1 MRRAAPR
8 VAATARSASSTA
20 ARTQARVGMQD
31 EQPAPLGRGDA
42 GPQLAPRAP
51 VPKPPTRHPRAAAS
65 SAVPSVE
72 PPSAMTIS
80 CSSGEGGEV
89 LQEPRKARSFVQR
102 RDDDGQE
109 RGQLRTSAWNRV
121 RRSRVTGPGFPL
133 PMFRPSSE
141 RIPTISLAV
150 PVKKASSAV

>member
-1 MRRAAPR
+1 ME
-8 VAATARSASSTA
+8 
-20 ARTQARVGMQD
+20 D

-42 GPQLAPRAP
+42 GPQLTPAPPWRSHHAAP
-51 VPKPPTRHPRAAAS
+51 ARGRELGGSVCGT
-65 SAVPSVE
+65 AVGYDDL
-72 PPSAMTIS
+72 MFG
-80 CSSGEGGEV
+80 GEGGEV